1 MAKWSDLSSK
11 AQLGVILGLA
21 VAITAGLYF
30 MVYKTIDDGNRRD
43 LQTLAQK
50 KADLEQ
56 LRPYEHKLVDLNQQ
70 IESLKQ
76 QLELQK
82 RIVPDEK
89 EAESF
94 LVMVQRESS
103 NAGIEIR
110 RYTTRPINSHEF
122 YTEAPYEVEL
132 DGPYYG
138 VLNFFERVSK
148 LERIINVSNL
158 LMATV
163 QKPGPA
169 KAKKKYS
176 YAPGESVVATCV
188 ATTFFSHDA
197 QPPAPEKGKPGA
209 KPATPAKAA
218 TPAAA
223 PVKK

>member
-1 MAKWSDLSSK
+1 MAKWSDLNSK

-21 VAITAGLYF
+21 AAITLGLYF

-56 LRPYEHKLVDLNQQ
+56 LRPYENKLVDLNMQ

-76 QLELQK
+76 QLEIQK

-89 EAESF
+89 EAENF
-94 LVMVQRESS
+94 IVMMQREAVAS
-103 NAGIEIR
+103 GIEVR
-110 RYTTRPINSHEF
+110 RYTTRPPAAHEF
-122 YTEAPYEVEL
+122 YTEVPYEVEI
-132 DGPYYG
+132 DGPYFG
-138 VLNFFERVSK
+138 VLNFYERISK

-158 LMATV
+158 LMATTR
-163 QKPGPA
+163 KPQPA
-169 KAKKKYS
+169 KAKKSYA

-188 ATTFFSHDA
+188 ATTFFSHDP
-197 QPPAPEKGKPGA
+197 QPAAPVADTGKKRG
-209 KPATPAKAA
+209 A

-223 PVKK
+223 PAKKK